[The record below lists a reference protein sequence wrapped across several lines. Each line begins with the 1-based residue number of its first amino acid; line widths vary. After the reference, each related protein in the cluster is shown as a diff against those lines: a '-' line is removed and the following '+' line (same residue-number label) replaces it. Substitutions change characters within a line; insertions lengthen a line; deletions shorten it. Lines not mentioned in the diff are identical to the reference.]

1 MAFLN
6 HNVTGSI
13 TKELLAAGA
22 NASLSSVSICN
33 VHATLT
39 CTVDLYIQKKLKPG
53 KTYDVS
59 YGEFYLLKNL
69 SIPAG
74 VSLTHDFTFDNSIF
88 GLFVKL
94 GSASGTPAA
103 DIIISR

>member
-13 TKELLAAGA
+13 TKELLAAGD

-33 VHATLT
+33 VHTTLT
-39 CTVDLYIQKKLKPG
+39 CTVNLYIQKKLKPG
-53 KTYDVS
+53 TAFDAS
-59 YGEFYLLKNL
+59 YGEFYLIKNL
-69 SIPAG
+69 SIPSG
-74 VSLTHDFTFDNSIF
+74 VSLTHDFKFDNSIF